1 MEFSLATIIISIF
14 VLIGIGFLI
23 GSIGVGGVYLVPFLV
38 YYHEID
44 ISLAISVAMFSFMFT
59 GISGFITYFKKIN
72 FNWNNI
78 IFLIGGCIPGSV
90 LGSYLLWEIPQL
102 YLKSILA
109 FVTIFSGFQTL
120 IKLKTFYKLSLNRKK
135 YLFIGMF
142 VGLGSPLTGSGGPLI
157 FMPTM
162 ILLGAPILIS
172 VGMSQII
179 QIPISLF
186 SSISNLFYGQINFF
200 LAMPVIILMVLG
212 VIIGVNYST
221 KIKQSLVKNTTG
233 YGLIIT
239 GIFISTMILLEN

>member
-78 IFLIGGCIPGSV
+78 TFLIGGCIPGSV

-102 YLKSILA
+102 YLNQSW
-109 FVTIFSGFQTL
+109 
-120 IKLKTFYKLSLNRKK
+120 
-135 YLFIGMF
+135 
-142 VGLGSPLTGSGGPLI
+142 
-157 FMPTM
+157 
-162 ILLGAPILIS
+162 LL
-172 VGMSQII
+172 
-179 QIPISLF
+179 
-186 SSISNLFYGQINFF
+186 
-200 LAMPVIILMVLG
+200 
-212 VIIGVNYST
+212 
-221 KIKQSLVKNTTG
+221 
-233 YGLIIT
+233 
-239 GIFISTMILLEN
+239 